1 VNEAAASPTRDHGNG
16 GFLWP
21 HDWRHAQAPGLAEI
35 ALVDDL
41 VKGSPVADRPDL
53 IGRPAE
59 QQRPGPAR

>member
-1 VNEAAASPTRDHGNG
+1 LAPRRGD
-16 GFLWP
+16 
-21 HDWRHAQAPGLAEI
+21 AQALGLAEV

-59 QQRPGPAR
+59 QQWPGWAQ